1 MGFSHAGLLCVCP
14 VGVVCNRRSI
24 CSRDEPYGLRIAAPC
39 EPHYN
44 AAFHAAALHGNLHL
58 LRKI

>member
-1 MGFSHAGLLCVCP
+1 MGFSHAGLLAYVPGWRCVQP
-14 VGVVCNRRSI
+14 ALRPRARRA
-24 CSRDEPYGLRIAAPC
+24 LRSAYC
-39 EPHYN
+39 GPHDN